1 MNLKSI
7 NPATGDTVREYD
19 QFSWDELDNAIDSNY
34 EAFKHWKKVPISQRS
49 ELLLK
54 AAQVLRDKTEG
65 LAFNITVEMGKNI
78 KESRAEIEK
87 CAWVCEYYANNAAS
101 FLNREIIPTE
111 ASESFASFQPLGPIL
126 AIMPWNFPFW
136 QVFRFAA
143 PALMAGNTCLL
154 KHASNVPGCAMAIED
169 IFKEAGYP
177 DHVFRS
183 LLIRNDKVE
192 RTIADKRIKAVTLT
206 GSTPAGKAVAAT
218 AGKQLKKCVLEL
230 GGSDPYI
237 ILEDADL
244 RKTAEACVAG
254 RILNAGQSCIGA
266 KRFIVTEAIYNPFVE
281 AFTDRMRAVTLGDPF
296 DESKQMGPIARH
308 NLRDDLH
315 RQVENSVAK
324 GATIMTGGYVPNRV
338 GAFYPAT
345 VLTDVAPGMPAYHEE
360 LFGPV
365 ASVIKAKDEE
375 EAIRIAN
382 DSVFGLGAAVFTQDI
397 ERGKRIAEFEIE
409 AGCCFVNDFVRSDPR
424 MPFGGI
430 KESGFGRE
438 LSHYGMKEFVNIK
451 GVWIK

>member
-7 NPATGDTVREYD
+7 NPATGETVREYD
-19 QFSWDELDNAIDSNY
+19 QFSWDEVDNAIERNY

-87 CAWVCEYYANNAAS
+87 CAWVCEYYANNAAT

-154 KHASNVPGCAMAIED
+154 KHASNVPGCAMAIEE

-244 RKTAEACVAG
+244 RKTADACVAG

-266 KRFIVTEAIYNPFVE
+266 KRFIVTEAIYNPFIE

-409 AGCCFVNDFVRSDPR
+409 AGCCFINDFVRSDPR
-424 MPFGGI
+424 MPFGGT

>member
-7 NPATGDTVREYD
+7 NPATGETVREYD
-19 QFSWDELDNAIDSNY
+19 QFSWDEVDNAIERNY

-87 CAWVCEYYANNAAS
+87 CAWVCEYYANNATS

-154 KHASNVPGCAMAIED
+154 KHASNVPGCAMAIEE

-177 DHVFRS
+177 EDVFRS

-244 RKTAEACVAG
+244 RKTADACVAG